1 MSDLEIVLLIALG
14 VMVALW
20 HIERRRSGASF
31 LVARMFH
38 MSLIRIAKKELTL
51 SIDNEDTL
59 TIKEIGSDKTI
70 TIV

>member
-14 VMVALW
+14 VMIALW
-20 HIERRRSGASF
+20 HIERRRAGSSF
-31 LVARMFH
+31 LVAKMFH
-38 MSLIRIAKKELTL
+38 VSLIRIAKKELTL
-51 SIDNEDTL
+51 SIDNEDKL

>member
-14 VMVALW
+14 VMFALW
-20 HIERRRSGASF
+20 HIAAAKARNAF
-31 LVARMFH
+31 LVAQMFH
-38 MSLIRIAKKELTL
+38 TSLIRIAKKELTL
-51 SIDNEDTL
+51 TIDNEDKL